1 VAGPEDTLTALQTG
15 QVMTLVMDDDFAR
28 PGWADFTM
36 PLYGVG
42 GVPGQHPAGGDA
54 ANIVPVA
61 LEDELVRLAI
71 QIGAEIE
78 IVQSPVPITAEER
91 DRVPDADESPP
102 RAQAALELD
111 ALGGVGGV
119 LRYALDAGQPTADL

>member
-1 VAGPEDTLTALQTG
+1 
-15 QVMTLVMDDDFAR
+15 
-28 PGWADFTM
+28 M

-42 GVPGQHPAGGDA
+42 EVPSAHPAGGDA
-54 ANIVPVA
+54 TSIVPVA
-61 LEDELVRLAI
+61 LEDELIRLAI
-71 QIGAEIE
+71 QVGAEIE
-78 IVQSPVPITAEER
+78 VIQSTVAFNDEEQQR
-91 DRVPDADESPP
+91 IPDGDGALP